1 MLRTTLT
8 MASLLMLLIT
18 VGCSDDDSPT
28 APTDEPPVE
37 VPTVTE
43 TFQGTVAQ
51 TGTSSHNFMVAN
63 AGTITF
69 GLSELQPLAT
79 ITMGLGVGNPSESDP
94 EQCALFARDN
104 AVRAGQ
110 TLQATATTAAAYCV
124 SVFDVGN
131 VFPDQQIS
139 YTLTVTHP

>member
-1 MLRTTLT
+1 
-8 MASLLMLLIT
+8 MAAA
-18 VGCSDDDSPT
+18 CSDDDDSPT
-28 APTDEPPVE
+28 EPTEPPVE

-51 TGTSSHNFMVAN
+51 AGTSSHNFMVAN
-63 AGTITF
+63 AGVISF
-69 GLSELQPLAT
+69 GLGELQPLAT

-94 EQCALFARDN
+94 EQCVLFARDN
-104 AVRAGQ
+104 AVRAGE
-110 TLQATATTAAAYCV
+110 TLQATANAAAAYCV

-131 VFPDQQIS
+131 VFPDQEIS